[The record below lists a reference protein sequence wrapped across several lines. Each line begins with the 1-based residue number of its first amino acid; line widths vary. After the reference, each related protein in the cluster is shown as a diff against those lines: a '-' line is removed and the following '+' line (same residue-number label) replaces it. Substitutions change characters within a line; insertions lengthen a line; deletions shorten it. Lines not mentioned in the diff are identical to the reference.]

1 MEAYAAAQ
9 MEDVRERI
17 GRRPRFRKI
26 AVEIHL
32 VLALQ
37 QTAEEQP
44 IDALGLRICGKARVE
59 IRGAGFDEEGEG
71 GRIVVGRI

>member
-1 MEAYAAAQ
+1 
-9 MEDVRERI
+9 
-17 GRRPRFRKI
+17 
-26 AVEIHL
+26 VEIHL
-32 VLALQ
+32 VVALQ

-71 GRIVVGRI
+71 GRIVAGRI